1 MPEKSIN
8 LPLKIQPD
16 SFARGIMQAVGYD
29 YVNFGHFY
37 ADYLSGKVKL
47 HVQWSFSN
55 ALFATAILGKGMQK
69 FFQSL
74 VLIEVLGYIVSL
86 PLFFVTDWKLAFA
99 VILSSYFMT
108 QLTRWEFNR
117 RIKKACLT
125 GEEVLIKL
133 VADEIVSLEVL
144 QKPS

>member
-1 MPEKSIN
+1 MSEKSVN
-8 LPLKIQPD
+8 LPFKIQPD
-16 SFARGIMQAVGYD
+16 SFAKGIMQAVGYD

-47 HVQWSFSN
+47 HIHWSFSN
-55 ALFATAILGKGMQK
+55 ALFATAILGQGMQK

-108 QLTRWEFNR
+108 QLTRWEFKR
-117 RIKKACLT
+117 RIKNACLIS
-125 GEEVLIKL
+125 EDALIKL
-133 VADEIVSLEVL
+133 IADEIVSLEVL
-144 QKPS
+144 QKPA